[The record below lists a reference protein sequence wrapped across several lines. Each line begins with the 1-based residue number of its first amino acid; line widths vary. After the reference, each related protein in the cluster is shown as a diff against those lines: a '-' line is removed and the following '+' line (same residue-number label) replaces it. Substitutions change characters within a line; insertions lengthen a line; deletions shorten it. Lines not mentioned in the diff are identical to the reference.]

1 MLEAITGAILEE
13 KCTEMIKAVI
23 RGRKQRHKKTC
34 SDQQKEKMK
43 GEQHKHVKME
53 EQQGT

>member
-13 KCTEMIKAVI
+13 RCTEMIKAVI

-34 SDQQKEKMK
+34 SDQQKEKVK
-43 GEQHKHVKME
+43 GEQHK
-53 EQQGT
+53 QR